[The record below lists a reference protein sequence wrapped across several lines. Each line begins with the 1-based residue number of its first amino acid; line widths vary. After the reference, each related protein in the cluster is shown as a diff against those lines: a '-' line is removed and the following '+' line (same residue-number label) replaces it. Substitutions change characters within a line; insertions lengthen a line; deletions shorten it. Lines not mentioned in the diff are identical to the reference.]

1 MNLQTNRPPNL
12 AQLHDGRF
20 ETFNREPK
28 ILSTVKKAPQVDFK
42 KQLTKERHECLI
54 EPSGDVG
61 MQSYQIK
68 DDLVKHR
75 ATKGHVQMSKH
86 TDWS

>member
-1 MNLQTNRPPNL
+1 M
-12 AQLHDGRF
+12 
-20 ETFNREPK
+20 
-28 ILSTVKKAPQVDFK
+28 KKAPQVDFK
-42 KQLTKERHECLI
+42 KQLTQERHECLI
-54 EPSGDVG
+54 EQHGDIG

-75 ATKGHVQMSKH
+75 STKGHVQMSKH